1 MNLRELKTIDGNT
14 QPKFYAHVDTDHALE
29 AWRLLG
35 PVRIPPRFLKDDY
48 GHELQIKQIY
58 VNMKKGATTVLWED
72 GTHTT
77 VKLNI
82 DTERYCPFDLYYA
95 VCAALA
101 KKVYGSNSRFKK
113 IIEEKTVTQEKKGKK
128 K

>member
-1 MNLRELKTIDGNT
+1 MSFRRFEPD
-14 QPKFYAHVDTDHALE
+14 FYRMRVDN
-29 AWRLLG
+29 
-35 PVRIPPRFLKDDY
+35 IPFLFAETKENKY
-48 GHELQIKQIY
+48 EIKQIY

-82 DTERYCPFDLYYA
+82 NTERYCPFDLYYA

-101 KKVYGSNSRFKK
+101 KKVYGSNTHFKK